1 MIGQGVIERAD
12 TWEPLAR
19 AGLVVWG
26 WKEQRRLH
34 PDQRWSVTLWLICA
48 WSGLVLRQETL
59 TLPLFVVSEIPGCP
73 CSPPFLSVQWWAN
86 SALQI
91 PSLRISIRIFFRLP
105 CEGGL
110 ILTQFLPE
118 LQQNFP
124 SLVSPLKLKNG
135 HVLSQMWPQRK
146 HYPRPFV
153 SSFSLTHLEHN
164 QLWVLI
170 QNMYI
175 SLCARGSWKEED
187 IVKWRRK
194 GQKRK
199 MMWLQVNGN
208 RRASWRWN
216 N

>member
-1 MIGQGVIERAD
+1 M
-12 TWEPLAR
+12 
-19 AGLVVWG
+19 
-26 WKEQRRLH
+26 
-34 PDQRWSVTLWLICA
+34 S
-48 WSGLVLRQETL
+48 LRNPW
-59 TLPLFVVSEIPGCP
+59 LPLLSPFSLCP
-73 CSPPFLSVQWWAN
+73 MMGRN

-105 CEGGL
+105 YEGGL

-175 SLCARGSWKEED
+175 SLCARGDKRGGYSEMEEEGT
-187 IVKWRRK
+187 KT
-194 GQKRK
+194 
-199 MMWLQVNGN
+199 
-208 RRASWRWN
+208 
-216 N
+216 